1 MLDQGEGGYEPREG
15 PHRDCVRACVVGTA
29 QSLAESRAARGP
41 GGARSVSRVSGR
53 WEGEGGQVA
62 DRGVRGASADAGN
75 ASGTGGRLIELNG
88 VAGRAGRALDTSE
101 IWLRW
106 QRAKMRA
113 FED

>member
-1 MLDQGEGGYEPREG
+1 M
-15 PHRDCVRACVVGTA
+15 
-29 QSLAESRAARGP
+29 
-41 GGARSVSRVSGR
+41 
-53 WEGEGGQVA
+53 A